1 MHVYTNF
8 YSLILC
14 WRERYEKIQFCQQ
27 QAAAIPDSI
36 GFVVALSA
44 IAGLWIGN
52 WQVFLQSLQQMS

>member
-1 MHVYTNF
+1 MSIPISILLF
-8 YSLILC
+8 YAGGNVMKNPI
-14 WRERYEKIQFCQQ
+14 CQQ